1 MPIRVAIPTPF
12 RRFTRGETSLDC
24 SAATLPELLDQ
35 LETHFPELKRHLRD
49 ESGGLRPF
57 LSVYVN
63 EEDIRFLGG
72 NQYRFREGDEVML
85 VPSIAGG

>member
-1 MPIRVAIPTPF
+1 MAIRVAIPTLF
-12 RRFTRGETSLDC
+12 RRFTGGESTVEC

-35 LETHFPELKRHLRD
+35 LEAHFPELKRRLRD
-49 ESGGLRPF
+49 EAGQLRPF

-63 EEDIRFLGG
+63 EEDIRSLGG
-72 NQYRFREGDEVML
+72 NHYRFHEGDEIVL